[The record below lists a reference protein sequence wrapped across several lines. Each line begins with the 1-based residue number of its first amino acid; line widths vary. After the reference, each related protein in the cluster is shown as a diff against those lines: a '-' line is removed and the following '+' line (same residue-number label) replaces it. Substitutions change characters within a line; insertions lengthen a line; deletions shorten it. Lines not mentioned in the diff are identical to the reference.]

1 MDSGNG
7 HGAQHQERDAAQQ
20 PDSTSQVETA
30 LTPLKNY
37 LVNSPIFSPVE
48 MVNAFA
54 PHLNIFGRSFIPDS
68 AIPDL
73 AGRVIL
79 VTGGNT
85 GIGKETILQLAKH
98 SPTRI
103 YIATRNATKAE
114 TAIQEIK
121 SAVSNAEIEFLELDL
136 SSCASIKR
144 AASEFLSKEERL
156 DILINNAGVLG
167 HLATETAEGYDI
179 QFGTN
184 YIGHHLL
191 TKLLIP
197 TLLKTSELQK
207 LKPKWVR
214 IVNVSSAAHATSP
227 PGGIVFDDIN
237 QGKAHPITRYGQ
249 SKLANILETRELAR
263 RYPSITSVAVHP
275 GIILTQIYDVSRD
288 STAMMRYGL
297 GIYGRS
303 WFMQSV
309 AQGALNQLWAA
320 TSDEVEN
327 GAYYNPIGSKSKGS
341 SYAQDGELAR
351 KLWDWT
357 EADLSKRG
365 Y

>member
-1 MDSGNG
+1 
-7 HGAQHQERDAAQQ
+7 
-20 PDSTSQVETA
+20 
-30 LTPLKNY
+30 
-37 LVNSPIFSPVE
+37 
-48 MVNAFA
+48 
-54 PHLNIFGRSFIPDS
+54 
-68 AIPDL
+68 
-73 AGRVIL
+73 
-79 VTGGNT
+79 
-85 GIGKETILQLAKH
+85 LAKH

-103 YIATRNATKAE
+103 YLAARSATKAE
-114 TAIQEIK
+114 AAIQEIK
-121 SAVSNAEIEFLELDL
+121 NVVSNAEIEFLELDL
-136 SSCASIKR
+136 SSCASVKR
-144 AASEFLSKEERL
+144 AASEFLLKEERL

-167 HLATETAEGYDI
+167 LPAAETTEGYDI

-191 TKLLIP
+191 TKMLIP
-197 TLLKTSELQK
+197 TLLKASELQG
-207 LKPKWVR
+207 LKPKGVR
-214 IVNVSSAAHATSP
+214 IVNVSSAGHASSP

-237 QGKAHPITRYGQ
+237 QAKAHPLTRYGQ

-275 GIILTQIYDVSRD
+275 GVILTQIYDVSRD
-288 STAMMRYGL
+288 SIAMMRYGL
-297 GIYGRS
+297 GLFGRS
-303 WFMQSV
+303 LFVQSV

-320 TSDEVEN
+320 TSDDVEN

-357 EADLSKRG
+357 EADMAKHG